1 MSNAE
6 ALDRLVEAGDL
17 VRLTEL
23 RHRFEVAV
31 TEAAAIAAEAERLER
46 HLRDRAQW
54 LILQEEYRR
63 RRRAS
68 PRPGG

>member
-1 MSNAE
+1 MADA
-6 ALDRLVEAGDL
+6 ALDRPVEAGDL

-31 TEAAAIAAEAERLER
+31 TEAAAIAAEAEQLER
-46 HLRDRAQW
+46 RLRNRAQW

-63 RRRAS
+63 RRRAV
-68 PRPGG
+68 REPGG